1 MYCMLAKIFANARA
15 FLLCF
20 FLVILTYSCFL
31 LLTFILIF
39 PGPLICFLVTFFFL
53 PLIGLIVIMVIYV
66 TEIEAEVAVL
76 QSQQETAEKKFD
88 QIDAKLDRLLDILIS
103 NSGR

>member
-1 MYCMLAKIFANARA
+1 MNGESWKFSK
-15 FLLCF
+15 
-20 FLVILTYSCFL
+20 VISVPSVLST
-31 LLTFILIF
+31 
-39 PGPLICFLVTFFFL
+39 
-53 PLIGLIVIMVIYV
+53 IGLIVIMVIYV

-103 NSGR
+103 NGR